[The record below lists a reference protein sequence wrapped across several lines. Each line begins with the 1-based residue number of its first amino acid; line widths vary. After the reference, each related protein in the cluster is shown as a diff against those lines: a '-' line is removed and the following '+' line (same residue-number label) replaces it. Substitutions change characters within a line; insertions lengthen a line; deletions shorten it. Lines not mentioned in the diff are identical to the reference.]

1 MIKKEIIIKTIK
13 ILDIAYIFSIYAIA
27 GFFLSILLDRIFP
40 LYNES
45 IYKTYS
51 KTKIVLQICLQFA
64 VIGIIVYLTKN
75 LFELIPFPLEGV
87 YGYEHKKVKEIDTA
101 IPLTYTLLFF
111 QNSLKQK
118 LAYLSALYLKT
129 PVLVF

>member
-1 MIKKEIIIKTIK
+1 MLKKEIIIRCIK
-13 ILDIAYIFSIYAIA
+13 IIDIAYIFSIYAVA

-64 VIGIIVYLTKN
+64 VIGIIVYLIKN
-75 LFELIPFPLEGV
+75 LFELIPFPFEGV

-101 IPLTYTLLFF
+101 IPLTYTILFF

-118 LAYLSALYLKT
+118 LVYLSSLYLKT
-129 PVLVF
+129 PFLL

>member
-1 MIKKEIIIKTIK
+1 MLKKEIIIRSIK
-13 ILDIAYIFSIYAIA
+13 IIDIAYIFSIYAIA
-27 GFFLSILLDRIFP
+27 GFFLSISLDRIFP

-75 LFELIPFPLEGV
+75 LFELIPFPFEGV

-101 IPLTYTLLFF
+101 IPLTYTILFF

-118 LAYLSALYLKT
+118 LAYLSSLYLKT
-129 PVLVF
+129 PISI